1 MHQDMNRHASHDE
14 NSAYMWA
21 CLCHFSA
28 LLGLIWW
35 VPAITVWVPF
45 GHLAGPLAVW
55 LFKRKDSPFIDEA
68 GKESINFQI
77 LMSVY
82 GIACAAAFM
91 HSIGKFLVMGLVASD
106 AFFVVTAG
114 LNASKGK
121 CYRYPLVVWRLF
133 G

>member
-1 MHQDMNRHASHDE
+1 MHEVPERNANQDES
-14 NSAYMWA
+14 SAYMWA

-35 VPAITVWVPF
+35 VPAITVWIPF

-55 LFKRKDSPFIDEA
+55 LFKRKDSPFIDAA

-77 LMSVY
+77 VMSVY

-91 HSIGKFLVMGLVASD
+91 HGIGKFLVMGLVVSD
-106 AFFVVTAG
+106 ACLAVIAG
-114 LNASKGK
+114 LRASKGK
-121 CYRYPLVVWRLF
+121 SYSYPLVVWRLLR
-133 G
+133 